1 MPAAGTL
8 RHRIVIERGTEVQ
21 NAFGEPITTW
31 ATFAE
36 RYAAILPQS
45 GREFIG
51 AQQVVPELTHLV
63 RLRYVAGVTSKM
75 RIRFGSR
82 VFDILAPLDE
92 EARGVEVTFACRELV
107 A

>member
-1 MPAAGTL
+1 MPPAGTL
-8 RHRIVIERGTEVQ
+8 RHRIVIERGTELQ
-21 NAFGEPITTW
+21 NTFGEPITTW
-31 ATFAE
+31 STFAE

-63 RLRYVAGVTSKM
+63 RLRHVAGLTSKM

-82 VFDILAPLDE
+82 LFDILAPLDDE
-92 EARGVEVTFACRELV
+92 ERGIELTLACKELV
-107 A
+107 T